1 LLATEIEKLVCGAND
16 RIDAAL
22 VRALIADRSGYTA
35 FKLADDVY
43 EGRTEAALEELDNV
57 LATGEPPERVL
68 AQLARETTAQVAA
81 RQMDTFDTKLVAEA
95 AEISAGQLG
104 VIGRNK
110 SAWRKPQVLAMAA
123 EETRRAEWL
132 VKTGRSPRV
141 ASVIVPLV
149 ATIAEMFRNQPAPR
163 RGRRG

>member
-1 LLATEIEKLVCGAND
+1 
-16 RIDAAL
+16 
-22 VRALIADRSGYTA
+22 
-35 FKLADDVY
+35 
-43 EGRTEAALEELDNV
+43 
-57 LATGEPPERVL
+57 
-68 AQLARETTAQVAA
+68 
-81 RQMDTFDTKLVAEA
+81 
-95 AEISAGQLG
+95 
-104 VIGRNK
+104 
-110 SAWRKPQVLAMAA
+110 MAA